1 MSNKSNSNQQQTN
14 EDSKKHPEDLSD
26 DLDFWN
32 IDTDPKEINTSAD
45 KTEQILA
52 EKKIQQPLKSLSEQD
67 LVIKTPDEQD
77 IKSTLDL
84 HKESNKLEEF
94 DHISNN
100 NVDEL
105 LANASAEV
113 KAELDGVPIPPEP
126 VETAAKLRESRTSVE
141 KIATLAC
148 YLAILG
154 VFSYL
159 IIYASEQHNFDT
171 TKGYESNTPVKGDYA
186 NVEKIETWWSKP
198 VGNNAKFGILFVP
211 SATITLD
218 SSSGSGVIRSVFYS
232 YEEGLLGKLRPKG
245 DPFTHEFV
253 NGKFLESGNNQITIH
268 GTDGFEK
275 LSSFLFYRSQDENR
289 WTVEVREAPSTQ
301 NEVNSFLPLANA
313 PIDPIRK

>member
-52 EKKIQQPLKSLSEQD
+52 EKKIQQPLKSLSEQE

-77 IKSTLDL
+77 GI
-84 HKESNKLEEF
+84 
-94 DHISNN
+94 
-100 NVDEL
+100 
-105 LANASAEV
+105 
-113 KAELDGVPIPPEP
+113 PIPPEP
-126 VETAAKLRESRTSVE
+126 VETVAKIRESRTSVE

-171 TKGYESNTPVKGDYA
+171 TKGYQSNTPVKGDYA

-301 NEVNSFLPLANA
+301 TEVNSFLPLANA

>member
-52 EKKIQQPLKSLSEQD
+52 EKKIQQPLKSLSEQE

-77 IKSTLDL
+77 GI
-84 HKESNKLEEF
+84 
-94 DHISNN
+94 
-100 NVDEL
+100 
-105 LANASAEV
+105 
-113 KAELDGVPIPPEP
+113 PIPPEP
-126 VETAAKLRESRTSVE
+126 VETVAKIRESRTSVE

-171 TKGYESNTPVKGDYA
+171 TKGYQSNTPVKGDYA